1 MTQRAAL
8 YARVSTAQQ
17 EREQTVASQ
26 VAALEQAATAMGL
39 AVPDERRYIDDG
51 VSGSRLDRPG
61 LDTRRDAAAD
71 GLIDLVLVYCPDRLA
86 RNYVHQHVLVEEL
99 NKRGVHVHFVE
110 RPVGERAEDRL
121 LVQMQGVIAEYERA
135 KIVERTRRGK
145 LHKLRTGQMLP
156 YGAAAPYGFAI
167 VRAEGGQR
175 MAVIDE
181 VEAQHVRAMYRWV
194 LEDGLSARAVAKR
207 LNAQGVPPRR
217 ATLWTQGTIFHVL
230 TNPAYVGR
238 ATYNRR
244 EPVEPKQPRHPGA
257 YRKHAKSSSRPRP
270 AA

>member
-61 LDTRRDAAAD
+61 LDTLRDAAAD

-135 KIVERTRRGK
+135 KIVERTRRGQ
-145 LHKLRTGQMLP
+145 LHKVPRGHNVP
-156 YGAAAPYGFAI
+156 FCGVDAYSF
-167 VRAEGGQR
+167 
-175 MAVIDE
+175 
-181 VEAQHVRAMYRWV
+181 V
-194 LEDGLSARAVAKR
+194 LFLA
-207 LNAQGVPPRR
+207 
-217 ATLWTQGTIFHVL
+217 
-230 TNPAYVGR
+230 
-238 ATYNRR
+238 
-244 EPVEPKQPRHPGA
+244 
-257 YRKHAKSSSRPRP
+257 
-270 AA
+270 